1 MGTEKDYTKELNVVE
16 HLGDDYTRF
25 LGAIVP
31 PIFQNSLFTRK
42 EQSFGYAYTR
52 VSNPTIEIAEKKI
65 AQLENGTTAKLFS
78 SGMAAITATLMSF
91 LKAGDHVVAIKSVYI
106 SVREFLLNYLDKYG
120 ITADFVR
127 GDRIEDFEAAIKP
140 NTKLIY
146 LESPS
151 SNLFIVQDIKA
162 ICEMAHS
169 RGIRVAI
176 DGTWAT
182 PIFQKPLDLG
192 CDVVVHS
199 ASKYLG
205 GHSDIIGGVL
215 VTKDP
220 ELDKCGWMERCHFG
234 ACVDP
239 YAAWLLTRSLR
250 TLPLRMKQHSEN
262 GMKVARMLEQHPNVQ
277 QVFYPG
283 LESNPYHELACKQMT
298 GFSGV
303 MSFLPKSKMGKT
315 IDEMKKL
322 KYFEEGP
329 SWGGFESLFNAPGGA
344 PAEERAFT
352 ETPEGLVRISVGLE
366 DGDSLC
372 QDLSDVLDHC
382 K

>member
-42 EQSFGYAYTR
+42 EDSFGYNYTR

-65 AQLENGTTAKLFS
+65 AQLEHGNRALLFS
-78 SGMAAITATLMSF
+78 SGMAAITATLMYF
-91 LKAGDHVVAIKSVYI
+91 LKAGDHVVAVKSIYGP
-106 SVREFLLNYLDKYG
+106 VRGFLTGYLGAYG
-120 ITADFVR
+120 ISADYVR
-127 GDRIEDFEAAIKP
+127 GDRLEDFEAAIKP

-162 ICEMAHS
+162 ICELAHS

-182 PIFQKPLDLG
+182 PIFQKPLELG
-192 CDVVVHS
+192 CDVVIHS

-205 GHSDIIGGVL
+205 GHSDIIGGVV

-220 ELDKCGWMERCHFG
+220 ELERCAWGERCNYG
-234 ACVDP
+234 ANADP
-239 YAAWLLTRSLR
+239 HAAWLLIRSLR

-283 LESNPYHELACKQMT
+283 LESSPYHELACKQMT
-298 GFSGV
+298 GFTGV
-303 MSFLPKSKMGKT
+303 MSFLPKSPFGKT
-315 IDEMKKL
+315 VSEMKKL

-329 SWGGFESLFNAPGGA
+329 SWGGFESLFNGPGGA
-344 PAEERAFT
+344 SEEERART
-352 ETPEGLVRISVGLE
+352 ETPAGLIRISVGLE